1 MRAPVQPT
9 PPSSSASA
17 PQRGAAARPH
27 PTGASV
33 ATTPIRG
40 AAPNS
45 NTPSPIGRT
54 SSPASGSQPTS
65 LPGRAGL
72 SRSWSATTAGYSHDG
87 SPSRELPEGDET
99 RRILDYI
106 GNVGT
111 LEDDRDFFRE
121 HAEGLDAGGAS
132 PPREG
137 DTEQEQQQLTDKGD
151 VDPPEWVFYKTKP
164 KRTAC
169 AAPQTAAIE
178 ALVQALVSGDGLDR
192 FVRAVFT
199 NKRKKALH
207 EPPTA
212 AEETLAR
219 DYREWLRR
227 WALPALKA
235 MREAEPGKRPSHY
248 AQCPHSPHNLSHL
261 CLPCLSRCTV
271 QARCRTRVLLR
282 GH

>member
-1 MRAPVQPT
+1 MRAPVQPR

-17 PQRGAAARPH
+17 PQPGAAARPH
-27 PTGASV
+27 PTGASD

-121 HAEGLDAGGAS
+121 QAEGLDAGGAS

-178 ALVQALVSGDGLDR
+178 ALVQALVSGEGLDR
-192 FVRAVFT
+192 FVRAVYT
-199 NKRKKALH
+199 DKRKKALH

-248 AQCPHSPHNLSHL
+248 AQCPHSPHNLPHL

-271 QARCRTRVLLR
+271 QAKCRTRVLLR